1 MHFTIYLNFVAEVAY
16 FIFCMVQKLWNKY
29 SVHCPFVSN
38 FGRNAY
44 NTDACNAVGVAG
56 LFPKVCQQVDILQVC
71 LVSLK
76 LTH

>member
-1 MHFTIYLNFVAEVAY
+1 MSICV
-16 FIFCMVQKLWNKY
+16 
-29 SVHCPFVSN
+29 N

-44 NTDACNAVGVAG
+44 NADACNAVGVAG